1 MAYLSGREDGEGGDD
16 AGCVGA
22 GGRGAGRHGVQG
34 GRLRGPRHQPR
45 PRHRS
50 AELRAHPGQPQ
61 GRAVSSEH
69 LLKLG
74 LSSKILHK
82 QAIAPGNPSVCGP
95 GLSTPTHCSSNLK
108 RVYCDVY
115 SFRNTNTSGQTV
127 CCLSSNYIAQS
138 IENFPPL
145 FPSDDQSPLNAAPSL
160 PCPSVV
166 RGNCSQDRI

>member
-50 AELRAHPGQPQ
+50 AELRPHRGQHQ
-61 GRAVSSEH
+61 GRAVFSKH

-74 LSSKILHK
+74 LQTFYK
-82 QAIAPGNPSVCGP
+82 QAIAPGYPSDAD
-95 GLSTPTHCSSNLK
+95 
-108 RVYCDVY
+108 RVYQ
-115 SFRNTNTSGQTV
+115 RQ
-127 CCLSSNYIAQS
+127 LIAH
-138 IENFPPL
+138 L
-145 FPSDDQSPLNAAPSL
+145 T
-160 PCPSVV
+160 
-166 RGNCSQDRI
+166 